1 MLLNILFKIISF
13 TKNLFFI
20 KRLVAL
26 AILIFAI
33 YEFSGDVL
41 FASKARV
48 LEPIKAENL
57 LQTTDLDKYILLSDY
72 KIDNNYPFAVKKVFK
87 KDKISHFY
95 LPLVSKNNPKKII
108 ALINDNS
115 TKDSSVL
122 KTNLY
127 NSKINLSQ
135 NYFKK
140 DIASKLLNGEREFY
154 EANGF
159 SFSDSFLQLEID
171 TPPTS
176 STNYL
181 IFICI
186 ASIIVLIIL
195 LSFIPRSL
203 LNKWFN
209 QYTGIDYS
217 FGNKAIKK
225 IVKLVIQK
233 KYDTALN
240 RLSLL
245 STDEQTQAIDA
256 LALMLNDK
264 HINQWN
270 TIDGRSPLF
279 QVVKGNRL
287 LYDAWE
293 ARGYAYADETS
304 MESALGF
311 HELLNQ
317 ANTTLN
323 QVQEPLKVEANNLL
337 IRANK
342 GLSEKTAAKNAFL
355 YCISAKPEH
364 TMAYLGYL
372 DVILPKWLGDE
383 DEVNTFIK
391 EYENKSLFIES
402 ILKAKWLIEQVNYN
416 EQNKDYTEQITAY
429 FNRYEPQIKALKT
442 NSPHKYVLYNYLY
455 FLADEINNKKL
466 ARRYEKKVKDY
477 LSPTIYTPLRSA
489 KEIKEKLG

>member
-1 MLLNILFKIISF
+1 VLLNILFKIISF

-26 AILIFAI
+26 AILVFAI
-33 YEFSGDVL
+33 YEFGGDVI
-41 FASKARV
+41 FASKAKDI
-48 LEPIKAENL
+48 EPIKAEVL
-57 LQTTDLDKYILLSDY
+57 LKTADLDKYILLSDY
-72 KIDNNYPFAVKKVFK
+72 KIDNNYPFVVKKVFK

-95 LPLVSKNNPKKII
+95 LPLVSINKPKEII
-108 ALINDNS
+108 ALISDNN
-115 TKDSSVL
+115 TKDSSVF
-122 KTNLY
+122 KTSAY
-127 NSKINLSQ
+127 NSKVNLDQ

-140 DIASKLLNGEREFY
+140 DIESKLLNGEREFY

-159 SFSDSFLQLEID
+159 RFSDSFLQLEID

-186 ASIIVLIIL
+186 ASLITLIIL
-195 LSFIPRSL
+195 LSFIPRGL

-217 FGNKAIKK
+217 FGNKSIKK

-233 KYDTALN
+233 KYDTALDK
-240 RLSLL
+240 LSLL

-256 LALMLNDK
+256 LSLMLNDK
-264 HINQWN
+264 HIDQWN
-270 TIDGRSPLF
+270 TVDGRSPLF

-293 ARGYAYADETS
+293 ARGYAYAEDTS

-311 HELLNQ
+311 HELLKQ
-317 ANTTLN
+317 ANNTLN
-323 QVQEPLKVEANNLL
+323 QVQGPLKVEANNLL

-342 GLSEKTAAKNAFL
+342 GLSEKAVSKNAFL
-355 YCISAKPEH
+355 YCISAKPDH

-391 EYENKSLFIES
+391 EYENKSLFLES

-416 EQNKDYTEQITAY
+416 EENNDYTEQIMTY
-429 FNRYEPQIKALKT
+429 FNTYEPQINALKT

-466 ARRYEKKVKDY
+466 SKRYEKKVKDY

-489 KEIKEKLG
+489 KEIKQKLG